1 MAKVLLVDDDEIV
14 RELYGAW
21 LENSGYQVLTAG
33 SADEARAVLEN
44 ADVDVVVSDIRMAH
58 ETGIDLLAWVRQ
70 HDPDL
75 PVILVTGVP
84 ALETAVEA
92 VRRQAYDYLVKPIQE
107 NILTRSVKRA
117 VEHRQ
122 LTREKQRL
130 ERENLQYQM
139 HLEAL
144 VAQRTAALQQRTRQL
159 MLLHEVA
166 HSIARI
172 REEQALYEQVVELTQ
187 RMFGYASVSVY
198 TVDWNHNV
206 LKRVAISSPRQ
217 SAHPPYTQSL
227 DRGLLGKVAREGRP
241 LVANDVSQYSE
252 FIPCPDVQ
260 CQAEAIFPIRQDGKV
275 IALLHVA
282 EDEKDVFDETDEIV
296 LRTLSE
302 YLSISVANARLFHQL
317 QEALKARE
325 EILNNVS
332 HELRTPLT
340 IIRGYA
346 ELLLEGVIGSIDEET
361 REVVDIMLQQTKH
374 LTYLVDQLVAFRKLE
389 REGITLERVNFG
401 EWLRH
406 AVAPWQ
412 PVMEEAGLSLQL
424 EIGKD
429 LGYVWGNLDY
439 LTQVINNLLDNAR
452 KFSETGQRVI
462 VRAWREES
470 TVYVSV
476 QDEGQGVPP
485 DQLERI
491 FERFYQVDGG
501 ITRQFAGMGLG
512 LALVKEIIERH
523 NGRVWAE
530 SDGEGQGLTV
540 TFTLPLAS
548 PAAE

>member
-21 LENSGYQVLTAG
+21 LENSGYQVLIAG
-33 SADEARAVLEN
+33 SADEARARLEHT
-44 ADVDVVVSDIRMAH
+44 DIDVVVSDIRMAH

-70 HDPDL
+70 RDPDL

-92 VRRQAYDYLVKPIQE
+92 VRRQAYDYLVKPVQE
-107 NILTRSVKRA
+107 NILIRTVKRA

-122 LTREKQRL
+122 LILEKQRL

-144 VAQRTAALQQRTRQL
+144 VAQRTAAVQQRTRQL

-166 HSIARI
+166 HTIARI
-172 REEQALYEQVVELTQ
+172 REEQELYENVVELTQ
-187 RMFGYASVSVY
+187 RMFGYASVSVFV
-198 TVDWNHNV
+198 VDWHHNV
-206 LKRVAISSPRQ
+206 LKRVAISSSRQ
-217 SAHPPYTQSL
+217 GVHAPYTQSL
-227 DRGLLGKVAREGRP
+227 DRGLLGKVAREGQA
-241 LVANDVSQYSE
+241 LVANDTSQFPE

-260 CQAEAIFPIRQDGKV
+260 CQAEAIFPIRLDGQV
-275 IALLHVA
+275 VALLHVA
-282 EDEKDVFDETDEIV
+282 EDERDVFDETDEIV

-346 ELLLEGVIGSIDEET
+346 ELLLEGVIGDIDEET
-361 REVVDIMLQQTKH
+361 REVVDIMLQQTQH

-389 REGITLERVNFG
+389 REGITLEEVNFG

-406 AVAPWQ
+406 AVASWQ
-412 PVMEEAGLSLQL
+412 PVMEEAGLSLMLDVGQ
-424 EIGKD
+424 D

-452 KFSETGQRVI
+452 KFSEPGQRVT
-462 VRAWREES
+462 VRAWRDDS
-470 TVYVSV
+470 AVYVSV

-540 TFTLPLAS
+540 TFTLPLARPS
-548 PAAE
+548 EK